1 MNTSSSFIEEWI
13 WLFWT
18 LLGSDLL
25 TYHLWP
31 SMQKY
36 ILSTKAFSRGFEVTV
51 KPLGNPLETLWN
63 PLETLLKHFETLLK
77 CFETLWK
84 PFWNALK
91 PFGNP
96 FEMLW
101 NSFEM
106 LWNPLETLLKC
117 FETLWNVEHIGNP
130 LEMFRILFENLIWKC
145 QGKKK
150 ILLVCVRWRNCTTA
164 LHVNFFCR
172 NVILPYDS
180 VLIYLRLWKDQK
192 I

>member
-77 CFETLWK
+77 RFETLWK
-84 PFWNALK
+84 PFGNALK
-91 PFGNP
+91 LFWNPFETLWNPFETLWNPLETLWKPFKNP

-101 NSFEM
+101 NSLECGTC
-106 LWNPLETLLKC
+106 WKPLQNVLN
-117 FETLWNVEHIGNP
+117 TLWKPNLKVVG
-130 LEMFRILFENLIWKC
+130 ENIV
-145 QGKKK
+145 
-150 ILLVCVRWRNCTTA
+150 LLVRIRWWTRDSTA
-164 LHVNFFCR
+164 C
-172 NVILPYDS
+172 
-180 VLIYLRLWKDQK
+180 
-192 I
+192 